1 MLGAKAH
8 DIRSRRNRPR
18 TGNSLEH
25 ERCGKGVQKSAR
37 RSERLI
43 WCYLSL
49 LTAGLR
55 FLNACFHI
63 WWRREVNK
71 KSKPSFRSCV
81 FRIMARHDVML
92 QLLLAVNVDERSK
105 EPTPFPV

>member
-71 KSKPSFRSCV
+71 KKQAELSVVRV
-81 FRIMARHDVML
+81 QNYGEARRHA
-92 QLLLAVNVDERSK
+92 AVAFGGKR
-105 EPTPFPV
+105 